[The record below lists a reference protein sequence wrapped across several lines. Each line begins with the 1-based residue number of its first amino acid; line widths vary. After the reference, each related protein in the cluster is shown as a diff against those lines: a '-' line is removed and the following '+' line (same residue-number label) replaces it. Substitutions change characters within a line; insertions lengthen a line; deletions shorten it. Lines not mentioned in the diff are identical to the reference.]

1 MKKYKVLAIVGGN
14 ELCHQ
19 IIMATNKADA
29 IEKVEIDEGIIAN
42 LAKDGGRI
50 NIVRYT
56 KIHEWFDNSFHPTFR
71 IVGIGIFVGAA
82 LGILVSYF
90 N

>member
-1 MKKYKVLAIVGGN
+1 
-14 ELCHQ
+14 
-19 IIMATNKADA
+19 MAANKTDAVEKIEMAD
-29 IEKVEIDEGIIAN
+29 GIITN
-42 LAKDGGRI
+42 LVKDGGRI
-50 NIVRYT
+50 NIIRYT
-56 KIHEWFDNSFHPTFR
+56 KINEWFDNSFHPTFG